1 MFRYA
6 LSPLLALAAL
16 MPTAAHAAE
25 PAPFALKDGDTVVFY
40 GDSITEQN
48 YYTQWVELY
57 TATRF
62 PRMHVRFVT
71 SGVGGDTVAGGW
83 GGPIGERLARDVFPY
98 KPNVVTIM
106 LGMNDGHYRGPDD
119 KVTAAYTAGYGKLLD
134 TIHDQAP
141 QARVTLI
148 GPSAFDDV
156 TRPVGFPGGYN
167 LVMQHFSALDQD
179 MARAHGATYI
189 DFNAPVVDALRRAYA
204 ADPSV
209 ARSLIPDRV
218 HPEPIIHWVMAA
230 ALLKGWNA
238 PAQVS
243 AVEIDAAK
251 MRVVV
256 ASNATVDAPKASGRG
271 LQWNAVENA
280 LPLPFDRDNE
290 TFARLMAI
298 SDIQRTLNDEP
309 LTVTGLKPGQ
319 YALAIDGKAIGT
331 FSDTDLAA
339 GINLADY
346 HTPMRDQ
353 AQRAQWTIRDRVEA
367 HFVRMRMQINKLN
380 PGTPDTIEAL
390 DRKLENDLYRDV
402 QPVSHHFTLTPTPG
416 I

>member
-1 MFRYA
+1 MIRFA
-6 LSPLLALAAL
+6 LRPLLAFVAL
-16 MPTAAHAAE
+16 MPLAAPAAE

-48 YYTQWVELY
+48 YYTQWVQLY
-57 TATRF
+57 TVTRF
-62 PRMHVRFVT
+62 PRMHVRFVA

-83 GGPIGERLARDVFPY
+83 GGTARERLARDVFPY
-98 KPNVVTIM
+98 KPDVVTIM
-106 LGMNDGHYRGPDD
+106 LGMNDGHYTGPDEA
-119 KVTAAYTAGYGKLLD
+119 VTAAYTQGYGRLLD
-134 TIHDQAP
+134 AIRDQAP
-141 QARVTLI
+141 QARLTLI

-167 LVMQHFSALDQD
+167 LVMQRFSALDQD
-179 MARAHGATYI
+179 MAKARGATYV

-204 ADPSV
+204 ADPAV
-209 ARSLIPDRV
+209 ARGLIPDRI

-243 AVEIDAAK
+243 AVTIDAAK
-251 MRVVV
+251 MQVAA
-256 ASNATVDAPKASGRG
+256 ASNATVDSVKALGRG
-271 LQWNAVENA
+271 LGWNALENA
-280 LPLPFDRDNE
+280 LPLPLDRGNE
-290 TFARLMAI
+290 TFSRLMAI
-298 SDIQRTLNDEP
+298 SDIQRTLNDEQ
-309 LTVTGLKPGQ
+309 LTVKGLKPGR
-319 YALAIDGKAIGT
+319 YALAIDGGAIGT

-346 HTPMRDQ
+346 RTPMRDQ

-367 HFVRMRMQINKLN
+367 HFVRMRLQVNKVDL
-380 PGTPDTIEAL
+380 GTPDTIEAL
-390 DRKLENDLYRDV
+390 DHKLEDDLYRGV
-402 QPVSHHFTLTPTPG
+402 QPVRHRFTLTPAPE

>member
-1 MFRYA
+1 MIRSAF
-6 LSPLLALAAL
+6 LPLLALAAL
-16 MPTAAHAAE
+16 MPPTAQAAE

-48 YYTQWVELY
+48 YYTQWIELY

-71 SGVGGDTVAGGW
+71 SGVGGDTVSGGW
-83 GGPIGERLARDVFPY
+83 GGTIDERLARDVFPY

-106 LGMNDGHYRGPDD
+106 LGMNDGHYGGPDD
-119 KVTAAYTAGYGKLLD
+119 KVTAAYAAGYAHLLD
-134 TIHDQAP
+134 ALHDRAP

-167 LVMQHFSALDQD
+167 LVMQHFSALDQG
-179 MARAHGATYI
+179 MARARGATYV
-189 DFNAPVVDALRRAYA
+189 DFNTPVVDALRHAYA
-204 ADPSV
+204 ADPMV
-209 ARSLIPDRV
+209 ARGLIPDRV

-243 AVEIDAAK
+243 AVTIDGRA
-251 MRVVV
+251 MRVAA
-256 ASNATVDAPKASGRG
+256 ASNASVDSPKAKDRG
-271 LQWNAVENA
+271 LEWNALENA
-280 LPLPFDRDNE
+280 LPLPFDRGNE

-298 SDIQRTLNDEP
+298 SDIQQALNDEH

-319 YALAIDGKAIGT
+319 YALAIDGKAVGT

-353 AQRAQWTIRDRVEA
+353 AQSAQWLIRDRVQA
-367 HFVRMRMQINKLN
+367 HFVRMRMQINKVDL
-380 PGTPDTIEAL
+380 GTPDTIEAL
-390 DRKLENDLYRDV
+390 DRKLEDDLYRSV
-402 QPVSHHFTLTPTPG
+402 QPVSHHFTLTPVS
-416 I
+416 

>member
-1 MFRYA
+1 MIRSTL
-6 LSPLLALAAL
+6 LSVLALAVL
-16 MPTAAHAAE
+16 MPLRAHAAE
-25 PAPFALKDGDTVVFY
+25 PAPFALKDGDTIVFY

-62 PRMHVRFVT
+62 PRMHVRFIT
-71 SGVGGDTVAGGW
+71 SGIGGDTVSGGW
-83 GGPIGERLARDVFPY
+83 GGTIDERLARDVFPY
-98 KPNVVTIM
+98 KPSVVTIM
-106 LGMNDGHYRGPDD
+106 LGMNDGRYTAPDD
-119 KVTAAYTAGYGKLLD
+119 KVTAAYAQGYGHLLD
-134 TIHDQAP
+134 AIRDRAP
-141 QARVTLI
+141 QARLTLI

-179 MARAHGATYI
+179 MARARGATYV
-189 DFNAPVVDALRRAYA
+189 DLNAPVVDALRRAYA
-204 ADPSV
+204 ADPLV
-209 ARSLIPDRV
+209 ARGLIPDRV

-243 AVEIDAAK
+243 AVTIDART
-251 MRVVV
+251 MRVAA
-256 ASNATVDAPKASGRG
+256 ASNATVDSPKAKDRG
-271 LQWNAVENA
+271 LEWNALENA
-280 LPLPFDRDNE
+280 LPLPFDRGNE

-298 SDIQRTLNDEP
+298 SDIQQALNDEH
-309 LTVTGLKPGQ
+309 LTVTGLKPGH
-319 YALAIDGKAIGT
+319 YALAIDGKSVGT

-353 AQRAQWTIRDRVEA
+353 AQSAQWLVRDRVQA
-367 HFVRMRMQINKLN
+367 HFVRMRMQINKIDL
-380 PGTPDTIEAL
+380 GTPDTIEAL
-390 DRKLENDLYRDV
+390 DRKLEDDLYRSV
-402 QPVSHHFTLTPTPG
+402 QPVSHLFTLMPVS
-416 I
+416 

>member
-1 MFRYA
+1 MIRYA
-6 LSPLLALAAL
+6 LPPLLAFAAL
-16 MPTAAHAAE
+16 MPLMARAAE

-83 GGPIGERLARDVFPY
+83 GGTIDERLARDVFPY
-98 KPNVVTIM
+98 KPSVVTIM
-106 LGMNDGHYRGPDD
+106 LGMNDGHYGGPDD
-119 KVTAAYTAGYGKLLD
+119 KVTAAYIQGYGHLLD
-134 TIHDQAP
+134 ALHDRAP
-141 QARVTLI
+141 QARLTLI

-167 LVMQHFSALDQD
+167 QVMQHFSALDRD
-179 MARAHGATYI
+179 MATARGATYV
-189 DFNAPVVDALRRAYA
+189 DLNAPVVDALRRAYA
-204 ADPSV
+204 ADPMV
-209 ARSLIPDRV
+209 ARGLIPDRV

-238 PAQVS
+238 PAIVS
-243 AVEIDAAK
+243 AVTIDAAK
-251 MRVVV
+251 MRVVS
-256 ASNATVDAPKASGRG
+256 ASNATVDNPKTKGRG
-271 LQWNAVENA
+271 LEWSALENA
-280 LPLPFDRDNE
+280 LPLPFDRGNE
-290 TFARLMAI
+290 TFSRLMAI
-298 SDIQRTLNDEP
+298 SDIQQALNDEH
-309 LTVTGLKPGQ
+309 LTVAGLKPGQ
-319 YALAIDGKAIGT
+319 YALAIDGKAVGT

-353 AQRAQWTIRDRVEA
+353 AQSAQWTIRDRVQA
-367 HFVRMRMQINKLN
+367 HFVRMRLQVNKVDL
-380 PGTPDTIEAL
+380 GSPDVIEAL
-390 DRKLENDLYRDV
+390 DRKLEDDLHRSV
-402 QPVSHHFTLTPTPG
+402 QPVSHHFTLMPMP
-416 I
+416 